1 MKSSVP
7 CRVLLHCNYSL
18 CLQITFSIY
27 YPNLQD
33 FTNHVSITNSVCF
46 LLFCLASM
54 PSLSRHPLCLNGQS
68 AELHAVE
75 YIYVQQPYRT
85 HKVHYLKN
93 TRDKQVCIQIILT
106 SSVFQLFCF
115 MNPLK
120 LYQHSIGLS
129 FASNQICVPNLFYW
143 I

>member
-27 YPNLQD
+27 YPDLRD
-33 FTNHVSITNSVCF
+33 FTNHVSISNFVCF
-46 LLFCLASM
+46 LLFCLDSM

-85 HKVHYLKN
+85 HKVHYVKH
-93 TRDKQVCIQIILT
+93 TSGKQVHTNNFNKQ
-106 SSVFQLFCF
+106 
-115 MNPLK
+115 
-120 LYQHSIGLS
+120 
-129 FASNQICVPNLFYW
+129 CVIPTFLFYEPPQTLLVTLKW
-143 I
+143 PVIHIKLNMCS